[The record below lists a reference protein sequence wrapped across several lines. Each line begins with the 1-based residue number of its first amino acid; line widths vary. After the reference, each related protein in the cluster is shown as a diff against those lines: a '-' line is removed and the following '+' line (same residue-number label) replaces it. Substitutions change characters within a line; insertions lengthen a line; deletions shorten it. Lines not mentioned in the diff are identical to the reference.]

1 MPAAPCQLVKKLR
14 GTWQRFQFLLPL
26 DYFDRATRPGAVQDD
41 GPGVKRF
48 RRRELCG
55 PHAVCASP
63 PGAPPHR
70 HQGLLHV
77 VGRPELHGLEVAAD
91 LEALGEHQYWH
102 VPVYLDGPGEQ
113 EAALEIA
120 APLIDND

>member
-1 MPAAPCQLVKKLR
+1 MAPESSASGGASYVVLTPYVRLHQARHLI
-14 GTWQRFQFLLPL
+14 GT
-26 DYFDRATRPGAVQDD
+26 
-41 GPGVKRF
+41 
-48 RRRELCG
+48 
-55 PHAVCASP
+55 
-63 PGAPPHR
+63 
-70 HQGLLHV
+70 QGLLHV